1 MRGIDGMRGPD
12 AMRGPDDLRRTPSPF
27 IPAKAGIR
35 RLAAFPQRLPAK
47 SRWSP
52 AFAGMTASVLLGLS
66 AAAPAH
72 AATSI
77 APSAPT
83 ASTTPAAP
91 TTTDTRAYDRIVDDV
106 VARYRLPGIAVGV
119 IENGQVVYMRTAGET
134 VAGSGHKITPQTLF
148 KIASNSKAMTTALL
162 GRLVDQGKLRWDDP
176 VTRYLPQFRMHDPW
190 VTANMRVADL
200 LTHSSGLPEGGGD
213 LMLWPEPNSF
223 TRADI
228 IHGLAFIK
236 PGYSFRSQYQ
246 YDNLLYVVAGEVAA
260 AAGGAPYETL
270 MHREVFEP
278 LGLSRCQ
285 VGAWNRDEVGDV
297 AQPHRRDHGRNVVT
311 GGDAAMIPAIT
322 SAPAGGIRCDLT
334 DMLSWARN
342 WLVPTPAQ
350 LAWLSPAQRKTL
362 QSPHMLIPVSAQRRA
377 WDNAHVMA
385 YGYGWRM
392 ADVDGEW
399 NVWHTGTLNGMYSM
413 LSLLPD
419 RRSGFVFMINGEAD
433 DARTVLGEVLTKH
446 FTAPGEKR
454 DVNWYA
460 DALELAAKQHAAV
473 SSMPDTSAQRAASS
487 AELATRTGVYR
498 DPWFGDISL
507 CPRDGKVHF
516 AATKSPMLAGTVM
529 RLGTRYLVHWDDSA
543 DLDAWLDFHAA
554 ANGNPATLRM
564 AKLDPQGDFSSDYED
579 LDFQRVGECQP

>member
-1 MRGIDGMRGPD
+1 MRSIRQTQLLP
-12 AMRGPDDLRRTPSPF
+12 PPLRRR
-27 IPAKAGIR
+27 GG
-35 RLAAFPQRLPAK
+35 LGWGAFPLA
-47 SRWSP
+47 
-52 AFAGMTASVLLGLS
+52 LLLLLVALG
-66 AAAPAH
+66 A
-72 AATSI
+72 I
-77 APSAPT
+77 ARTPNPT
-83 ASTTPAAP
+83 
-91 TTTDTRAYDRIVDDV
+91 YDKIVDDTI
-106 VARYRLPGIAVGV
+106 ARYQLPGIAVGV
-119 IENGQVVYMRTAGET
+119 IENGQVVYVRTAGET
-134 VAGSGHKITPQTLF
+134 VAGSGQKITSQTLF

-162 GRLVDQGKLRWDDP
+162 GRLVDQGKLHWDDP
-176 VTRYLPQFRMHDPW
+176 VTKYLPQFRMHDPW

-213 LMLWPEPNSF
+213 LMLWPEPNAF

-278 LGLSRCQ
+278 LGLARCQ
-285 VGAWNRDEVGDV
+285 VGAWNRGAVGNV
-297 AQPHRRDHGRNVVT
+297 AQPHRQDHGRNVAIDE
-311 GGDAAMIPAIT
+311 DAALIPAIT
-322 SAPAGGIRCDLT
+322 SAPAGGIRCDLD

-350 LAWLSPAQRKTL
+350 LAWLSPAQRQIL
-362 QSPHMLIPVSAQRRA
+362 QAPHMLIPVSAQRRE
-377 WDNAHVMA
+377 WDHSHVMA

-392 ADVDGEW
+392 TDVDGTW

-433 DARTVLGEVLTKH
+433 DARTVLGEVLTRH
-446 FTAPGEKR
+446 FTVPGDTH

-460 DALELAAKQHAAV
+460 DALDRAAKQHAAT
-473 SSMPDTSAQRAASS
+473 SSMPDTSAQKATDSK
-487 AELATRTGVYR
+487 ELAAWTGIYR
-498 DPWFGDISL
+498 DPWFGDIAL

-516 AATKSPMLAGTVM
+516 AAMKSPKLAGTVM
-529 RLGTRYLVHWDDSA
+529 RLGTRYLVHWDDDA

-554 ANGNPATLRM
+554 HDSQPITLRM
-564 AKLDPQGDFSSDYED
+564 AKLDPKGDFSSDYED
-579 LDFQRVGECQP
+579 LDFQRVGGCH

>member
-1 MRGIDGMRGPD
+1 LGWG
-12 AMRGPDDLRRTPSPF
+12 A
-27 IPAKAGIR
+27 
-35 RLAAFPQRLPAK
+35 LA
-47 SRWSP
+47 
-52 AFAGMTASVLLGLS
+52 LLLVFV
-66 AAAPAH
+66 APPTIAQ
-72 AATSI
+72 TSN
-77 APSAPT
+77 PT
-83 ASTTPAAP
+83 
-91 TTTDTRAYDRIVDDV
+91 YDKIVDATI
-106 VARYRLPGIAVGV
+106 ARYHLPGIAVGV
-119 IENGQVVYMRTAGET
+119 IENGKIVYTRTAGET
-134 VAGSGHKITPQTLF
+134 VVGSGHKVTSDTLF

-162 GRLVDQGKLRWDDP
+162 GRLVDQGKLHWDDP
-176 VTRYLPQFRMHDPW
+176 VTKYLPQFRMHDPW

-213 LMLWPEPNSF
+213 LMLWPEPNHF

-228 IHGLAFIK
+228 IHGLRYIK

-285 VGAWNRDEVGDV
+285 VGAWNRDSVGNV
-297 AQPHRRDHGRNVVT
+297 AQPHHRVDGRNVAED
-311 GGDAAMIPAIT
+311 GDGAMIPAIT

-350 LAWLSPAQRKTL
+350 LQWLSATQRQVL
-362 QSPHMLIPVSAQRRA
+362 QAPHMLIPVSTQRRE
-377 WDNAHVMA
+377 WDHSHIMA

-392 ADVDGEW
+392 TDVDGQW

-419 RRSGFVFMINGEAD
+419 HKNGFVFMINGEAD

-446 FTAPGEKR
+446 FTAPNDPH

-460 DALELAAKQHAAV
+460 DALEHSAKQHAQK
-473 SSMPDTSAQRAASS
+473 SPLPDTSTQQAVTAADMS
-487 AELATRTGVYR
+487 AWTGTYR

-507 CPRDGKVHF
+507 CQRDGKVRF
-516 AATKSPMLAGTVM
+516 ASTKSPELAGTVM
-529 RLGTRYLVHWDDSA
+529 HLGTRYLVHWDDGE
-543 DLDAWLDFHAA
+543 LDAWLNFHATQ
-554 ANGNPATLRM
+554 GKQPITLRM

-579 LDFQRVGECQP
+579 LDFRRIGGCH

>member
-1 MRGIDGMRGPD
+1 MPTSI
-12 AMRGPDDLRRTPSPF
+12 
-27 IPAKAGIR
+27 KAG
-35 RLAAFPQRLPAK
+35 LFVAAFA
-47 SRWSP
+47 
-52 AFAGMTASVLLGLS
+52 LGGTL
-66 AAAPAH
+66 AH
-72 AATSI
+72 AATP
-77 APSAPT
+77 ASAE
-83 ASTTPAAP
+83 
-91 TTTDTRAYDRIVDDV
+91 TRALDKIVDATI
-106 VARYRLPGIAVGV
+106 ARYHLPGIAVGV
-119 IENGQVVYMRTAGET
+119 IENGKIVYVRTAGET
-134 VAGSGHKITPQTLF
+134 VAGSGQKITPQTLF

-176 VTRYLPQFRMHDPW
+176 VTKYLPAFRMHDPW
-190 VTANMRVADL
+190 VTVNMRVADL

-213 LMLWPEPNSF
+213 LMLWPEPNAF

-270 MHREVFEP
+270 MHRELFEP

-285 VGAWNRDEVGDV
+285 VGAWNRDAVGNV
-297 AQPHRRDHGRNVVT
+297 AQPHRRDHGKNVVT
-311 GGDAAMIPAIT
+311 DGDAAAIPAIT

-350 LAWLSPAQRKTL
+350 LAWLSPAQRQVL

-399 NVWHTGTLNGMYSM
+399 SVWHTGTLNGMYSM

-433 DARTVLGEVLTKH
+433 DARTVLGEMLTKH
-446 FTAPGEKR
+446 FTAPGEAR
-454 DVNWYA
+454 DVAWYA
-460 DALELAAKQHAAV
+460 DALDRESKRQTAA
-473 SSMPDTSAQRAASS
+473 SGMPDTSAQRPATT
-487 AELATRTGVYR
+487 AELAAWSGNYR
-498 DPWFGDISL
+498 DPWFGDVSL
-507 CPRDGKVHF
+507 CPRDGKVFF
-516 AATKSPMLAGTVM
+516 AAAKSPLLTGTVM
-529 RLGTRYLVHWDDSA
+529 RLGARYLVHWDSGN
-543 DLDAWLDFHAA
+543 LDAWLHFRPAS
-554 ANGNPATLRM
+554 GNQPITLRM
-564 AKLDPQGDFSSDYED
+564 AKLDPNGDFSSDYED
-579 LDFQRVGECQP
+579 LDLQRTGSCRP